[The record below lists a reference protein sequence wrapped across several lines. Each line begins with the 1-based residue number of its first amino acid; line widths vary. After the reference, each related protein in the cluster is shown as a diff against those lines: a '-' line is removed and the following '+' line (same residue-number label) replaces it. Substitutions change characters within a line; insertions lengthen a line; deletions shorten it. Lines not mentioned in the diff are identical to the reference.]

1 MTLRWNHFTA
11 GFVALTL
18 AGAPASAQLFIY
30 PPDFSGPPVTT
41 LEPDIALPLPG
52 ATPDEVRSSL
62 IWNLRAGLNVAP
74 LQCQFSPF
82 LGTVRNYNQLLRHQ
96 AAELDSARA
105 SLERYFK
112 RVHSKAG
119 PRAFDQYTT
128 RTYNNFSTLYGQLGF
143 CQTAAQIGRAALATP
158 KGSFYELAVARLRE
172 FRNSLRP
179 VGDRIFS
186 VNYSQ
191 FHLPRLVDP
200 CLDKKGRR
208 KKRC

>member
-1 MTLRWNHFTA
+1 MIRRPPRSTRIDTLF
-11 GFVALTL
+11 
-18 AGAPASAQLFIY
+18 PY
-30 PPDFSGPPVTT
+30 TT
-41 LEPDIALPLPG
+41 LF
-52 ATPDEVRSSL
+52 RSL
-62 IWNLRAGLNVAP
+62 IWNLRAGLNVAA

-143 CQTAAQIGRAALATP
+143 CPTR
-158 KGSFYELAVARLRE
+158 SEE
-172 FRNSLRP
+172 
-179 VGDRIFS
+179 
-186 VNYSQ
+186 
-191 FHLPRLVDP
+191 
-200 CLDKKGRR
+200 RR
-208 KKRC
+208 VRKEGVSTCISRWEAYQ